1 MQDIENIPNFELI
14 AKFLAG
20 EADENEKNIVVG
32 WINAG
37 NQSEFENIK
46 QIWTGAALSEQKFD
60 TEKALIKVN
69 NRIKQNSRSRRLR
82 LYSIA
87 AAAIILLIAVPL
99 LILNLNTKPS
109 KTDYITKTTENN
121 TELLQLADGSNIT
134 LNKNSTIN
142 YPKDFSNNRNVT
154 LEGEAFFEIEH
165 LDENIPFTVN
175 AKNIQ
180 IIVVGTKFNVSA
192 HRDNNFIEVTVTE
205 GIVEVQLSDNSTFE
219 QIIAGQRLTIDL
231 TNSETQI
238 DSLGVDN
245 DIYWLTNS
253 LVFNNSDI
261 NEIASTISKAYNV
274 EVVLNLSNPEVHSL
288 TTVFENQDIEDV
300 LNILEL
306 TLDIS
311 AEKTANTI
319 YITDAK

>member
-1 MQDIENIPNFELI
+1 MQDIENITNFELI
-14 AKFLAG
+14 AKFLSG
-20 EADENEKNIVVG
+20 EADENEKNIVVS
-32 WINAG
+32 WIDAG

-69 NRIKQNSRSRRLR
+69 NRIKQNSRSKRLR

-99 LILNLNTKPS
+99 LILNLNTKPT
-109 KTDYITKTTENN
+109 KTEYITKTTANK
-121 TELLQLADGSNIT
+121 TELVQLADGSNIT
-134 LNKNSTIN
+134 LNKNSSVN

-165 LDENIPFTVN
+165 LDKNIPFTVN

-192 HRDNNFIEVTVTE
+192 QKDKNFIEVTVTE
-205 GIVEVQLSDNSTFE
+205 GIVEVQLSDNSTIE
-219 QIIAGQRLTIDL
+219 QITAGQRLTIDL
-231 TNSETQI
+231 SNSETQI
-238 DSLGVDN
+238 DSLGIDN

-306 TLDIS
+306 TLDLS